1 MTTPDPVR
9 RLLDRVELPPP
20 PAELEARSL
29 AAARTA
35 MARTP
40 ARTDLWTRMW
50 ESRAARLAWAAA
62 VAGLVLGHVAL
73 SLPNRPSAAR
83 SGPPMLLAGTAPDAE
98 LAEATQ
104 LLRLR
109 SGRLPQLDTATVDR
123 PASPADPTAA
133 ERENHDA

>member
-9 RLLDRVELPPP
+9 RLLDRVEPPP
-20 PAELEARSL
+20 PPDDLEARSL

-40 ARTDLWTRMW
+40 ARTVLWTRLW

-62 VAGLVLGHVAL
+62 VAGLVLGHVVL
-73 SLPNRPSAAR
+73 SLPNRQAAAR
-83 SGPPMLLAGTAPDAE
+83 PGPPMLLAGTATDAE
-98 LAEATQ
+98 LIEATQ

-109 SGRLPQLDTATVDR
+109 SGRLPQLDTAIAPR
-123 PASPADPTAA
+123 PAAPTNRPAR